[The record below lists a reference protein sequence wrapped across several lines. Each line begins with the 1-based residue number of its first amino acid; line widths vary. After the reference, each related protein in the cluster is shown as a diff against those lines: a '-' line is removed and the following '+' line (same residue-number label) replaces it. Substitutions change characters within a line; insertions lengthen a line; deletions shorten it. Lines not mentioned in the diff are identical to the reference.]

1 MARIPT
7 KRTSEMENVSEL
19 LGPEEVPVTQGG
31 ASKAASIDQIAA
43 FVEANINVEGEP
55 PTGEPTGVDPATPTT
70 LSFAYGATSTITLT
84 PTGDTFDIWLDGT
97 RHEIT
102 GSVDIPFTPA
112 DGLWYISYTA
122 AGFVA
127 EQAAWTI
134 SGEVAPI
141 AIVYVNLALVEGL
154 VGDERHGISMDW
166 ATHAR
171 LHHVDGAQISAG
183 GAIGN
188 WTANATAGN
197 SNPALADVQ
206 VSIAQTTLRDEDIV
220 LSLPALSAGGPY
232 CLARRT
238 GNGLEWTWTKT
249 ATVPY
254 FVSSYV
260 PGAAY
265 IQYNRYSGGAWD
277 LTPLTDDQ
285 HVNYYVFATNFVSP
299 AIARFLF
306 VPGQAVHANRAAA
319 QAESVLSLDLGGFP
333 SAEFAPLWQLTFRA
347 GDHANYSDMPG
358 RCGLA
363 AAPVRLV
370 GYKSSV
376 ASAVAPSSHTALTNR
391 SVADAHPASA
401 ISVLDTLDNF
411 TGSDLE
417 TILAEI
423 AARLTALE

>member
-1 MARIPT
+1 MARIQT
-7 KRTSEMENVSEL
+7 KRISQMPNVSSL
-19 LGPEEVPVTQGG
+19 SGPEEVTLTQDGI
-31 ASKAASIDQIAA
+31 SKAASMDQVRA
-43 FVEANINVEGEP
+43 FTNDGPA
-55 PTGEPTGVDPATPTT
+55 GEPTGLDPATPTT
-70 LSFAYGATSTITLT
+70 LSFAYGATSTLTIT
-84 PTGDTFDIWLDGT
+84 PTGDTFDIWIDGI
-97 RHEIT
+97 RHELT
-102 GSVDIPFTPA
+102 GAQDIDFTPA
-112 DGLWYISYTA
+112 DGLWFISYSADGFA
-122 AGFVA
+122 AS
-127 EQAAWTI
+127 QDPWTI
-134 SGEVAPI
+134 GGDVAPI
-141 AIVYVNLALVEGL
+141 AIVYVNIALVEAL
-154 VGDERHGISMDW
+154 VGDERHGITMDW

-183 GAIGN
+183 GAIGA
-188 WTANATAGN
+188 WAATATAGN

-220 LSLPALSAGGPY
+220 LSLAALPAAGPY
-232 CLARRT
+232 CLAYRT
-238 GNGLEWTWTKT
+238 GNALQWAWTKT

-254 FVSSYV
+254 LAASYV

-265 IQYNRYSGGAWD
+265 LEWNQYTGGQWVRTA
-277 LTPLTDDQ
+277 LADDQ

-299 AIARFLF
+299 AVARFLF
-306 VPGQAVHANRAAA
+306 VPGQAVHANLAAA
-319 QAESVLSLDLGGFP
+319 QAESVLGLDLGGFP

-347 GDHANYSDMPG
+347 GDHVNFNDMPG

-391 SVADAHPASA
+391 STADAHPASA

-411 TGSDLE
+411 VGTDLE